1 MRGDPRQVESDV
13 TKCTKLMAEADAEV
27 AKHKDVARELKAAK
41 AEIQSNE
48 EEMWRVDRETQHF
61 KRQEAT
67 SRERIHRLDEQ
78 GAIKME
84 AAQTAVAAAMDDRN
98 AVQSHNAA
106 TQAKIAE
113 LDHQVHCPSP
123 SNTTLWKG

>member
-1 MRGDPRQVESDV
+1 
-13 TKCTKLMAEADAEV
+13 
-27 AKHKDVARELKAAK
+27 
-41 AEIQSNE
+41 
-48 EEMWRVDRETQHF
+48 
-61 KRQEAT
+61 
-67 SRERIHRLDEQ
+67 
-78 GAIKME
+78 
-84 AAQTAVAAAMDDRN
+84 VAAALDDRN